1 MSLAQ
6 LNLMINK
13 LLWLLLCVVIP
24 VQASTIF
31 ENRDIPLIDNR
42 FRLDQTI
49 DKATFLLYRSPG
61 SPAAILVRPDGSKI
75 YAWDVPKNVS
85 WLETDELDIV
95 TIEKPM
101 RGPWQAVAENKGRNR
116 IRILSD
122 IDLTVDP
129 IPHQLYQGER
139 LRVTARLSS
148 KGERIDLEVMLQEAL
163 MNVALMRQQLLED
176 QTVEVRR
183 DELGKF
189 FDDGKDYD
197 EYADD
202 GVFTTFIK
210 LEARPGKYEMIVS
223 TLNQIF
229 TRAQI
234 SPVLIYPNP
243 VEIKVMSPKDEE
255 RQARMALVIDTDEI
269 RPESVVISGKVYNNV
284 GWEQDFQTYAES
296 DEFTVDL
303 PTPTEQGRYR
313 VMGTLLATTIQNR
326 EIVIDLPEED
336 FVILPPPPPPPEP
349 VVIEEVVVPEPEMS
363 LWLVILFYVFGFL
376 LLAGAA
382 FGFIWWRKRKAFE
395 AALKGAREAPAA
407 EPSAEPK
414 MDEASSLKMPS
425 E

>member
-1 MSLAQ
+1 
-6 LNLMINK
+6 MIKNT
-13 LLWLLLCVVIP
+13 LWLLLWLALP
-24 VQASTIF
+24 LQASTIF

-42 FRLDQTI
+42 FRLDHSI
-49 DKATFLLYRSPG
+49 EKATFLLYRSPG

-75 YAWDVPKNVS
+75 YAWEVPKNVS

-95 TIEKPM
+95 TIENPM
-101 RGPWQAVAENKGRNR
+101 RGPWQAVAENNGRNR

-122 IDLTVDP
+122 VELNVDP

-139 LRVTARLSS
+139 LRISARLSS
-148 KGERIDLEVMLQEAL
+148 KGERIDLEVMLKEAL

-189 FDDGKDYD
+189 YDDGKDYD

-202 GVFTTFIK
+202 GVFTTHIK
-210 LEARPGKYEMIVS
+210 LEARPGKYEMVVS

-229 TRAQI
+229 TRAQL

-243 VEIKVMSPKDEE
+243 VSIKVMSPKDEQ
-255 RQARMALVIDTDEI
+255 RQARMALVIDTDEV

-284 GWEQDFQTYAES
+284 GWEQAFQTYADGE
-296 DEFTVDL
+296 EFTVDL

-349 VVIEEVVVPEPEMS
+349 VVVKTVVVPEPEMS
-363 LWLVILFYVFGFL
+363 LWLVILVSVFGFVAVAG
-376 LLAGAA
+376 LA
-382 FGFIWWRKRKAFE
+382 FLFIWWRKRKAFE
-395 AALKGAREAPAA
+395 AALKNAKEAPAA
-407 EPSAEPK
+407 QPSVEPK
-414 MDEASSLKMPS
+414 MDEASTLKMPS